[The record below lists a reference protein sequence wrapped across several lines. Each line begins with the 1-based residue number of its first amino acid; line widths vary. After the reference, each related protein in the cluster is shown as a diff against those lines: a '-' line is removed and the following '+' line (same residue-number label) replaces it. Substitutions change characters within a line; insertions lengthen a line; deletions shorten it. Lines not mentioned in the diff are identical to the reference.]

1 MKQFR
6 IAISVG
12 DIHGIGLEV
21 VLKSL
26 VDPLSRNLFSE
37 IHICA
42 HTNVV
47 WKYAEEIE
55 ESASLQKVLDT
66 QNIVFTVPSADEP
79 SALDIG
85 SVNAVAG
92 SYALSSFSKAC
103 DLAQESLVDG
113 IVTAPISKESV
124 NLASKAHIPGH
135 TELLAERFGSGKEI
149 MILANQNLRVALV
162 TGHIP
167 ISKVSDEL
175 NCELIEKKA
184 SILWKALISDFGISE
199 PKIAI
204 LGLNPHSGDGG
215 VLGDEEIRIITPS
228 IKRLQAKGL
237 DVEGPFPADGFFG
250 SLGYQDY
257 DAILAM
263 YHDQGLIPF
272 KALSFGKGV
281 NVTSGL
287 SVVRTSP
294 DHGTAFSIVGRN
306 LADYH
311 SFLQSLL
318 LAHKIISNRTQLA

>member
-26 VDPLSRNLFSE
+26 SDSLSKNLFSE

-42 HTNVV
+42 HQSLVEQ
-47 WKYAEEIE
+47 YAHSIE
-55 ESASLQKVLDT
+55 ESETLKKVLSSR
-66 QNIVFTVPSADEP
+66 NIIFSPPPTPAPITLEIGTVSA
-79 SALDIG
+79 S
-85 SVNAVAG
+85 AG
-92 SYALSSFSKAC
+92 SFALSSFNKAC
-103 DLAQESLVDG
+103 DLVSESIVDG

-124 NLASKAHIPGH
+124 NLASSEHIPGH
-135 TELLAERFGSGKEI
+135 TELLAKRFGTDKEI
-149 MILANQNLRVALV
+149 MILVNEGLRVALV

-167 ISKVSDEL
+167 ISKIATVL
-175 NCELIEKKA
+175 NSELIEKKA
-184 SILWKALISDFGISE
+184 RILWNALVSDFGIKH

-215 VLGDEEIRIITPS
+215 VIGEEEIKIIEPS
-228 IKRLQAKGL
+228 IKRMQSKGM

-272 KALSFGKGV
+272 KTLSFGKGV

-287 SVVRTSP
+287 SIVRTSP
-294 DHGTAFSIVGRN
+294 DHGTAFSIVGKN
-306 LADYH
+306 LADH
-311 SFLQSLL
+311 KSFLQALI
-318 LAHKIISNRTQLA
+318 LAQKIIQNRR